1 MENLILMGD
10 LDSWVTLKEGFEVS
24 KNEQGMPLQQD
35 KWTRNQVQKS
45 KVNSKVTK
53 LLLNVL
59 PNKIL
64 CKLGRYKNVY
74 DL

>member
-45 KVNSKVTK
+45 KVTK

-74 DL
+74 NL